1 MNIKKIIREE
11 IKDFDWAKG
20 PFNPWLEYDAIIF
33 DIEPTEEE
41 VNKYIQMALDTREI
55 ANAHEWTEEERE
67 TDIEQI
73 INNSYLGLYKN
84 HGEVIPHLGYPIDNA
99 YKNDNSILYSEFTNI
114 WI

>member
-11 IKDFDWAKG
+11 IKDFDWTKG
-20 PFNPWLEYDAIIF
+20 PFNPWLDYDAIIF

-67 TDIEQI
+67 TDIEKT
-73 INNSYLGLYKN
+73 INASYLGLFKQN
-84 HGEVIPHLGYPIDNA
+84 GEVIYSLGYPINKA
-99 YKNDNSILYSEFTNI
+99 YKNDNSILYSEFKNI
-114 WI
+114 